1 MTTRKRGPE
10 MSVWTIPMYL
20 AAGELLGAAVLP
32 AVLVTG
38 LAGVAGVVAI
48 GSALV
53 AYGTRRTRRTPRREV
68 PESAHR

>member
-38 LAGVAGVVAI
+38 VVAI